1 MVMKVFCIFG
11 FENFVERFFGEF
23 SGGQKRFVMIVRMF
37 VQGGEF
43 FFFDEFIL
51 FFDFRN
57 QYFVFSVIRK
67 FLKERIVLVLF
78 YDFNQVLIFC
88 DMVFFLK
95 DGGIIV
101 SGELVEV
108 FNEENLMELYR
119 MKVKWFKVDGGFF
132 IYFLEVVG

>member
-1 MVMKVFCIFG
+1 
-11 FENFVERFFGEF
+11 
-23 SGGQKRFVMIVRMF
+23 
-37 VQGGEF
+37 
-43 FFFDEFIL
+43 
-51 FFDFRN
+51 
-57 QYFVFSVIRK
+57 
-67 FLKERIVLVLF
+67 
-78 YDFNQVLIFC
+78 
-88 DMVFFLK
+88 MVFFLK